1 MHVRVE
7 QGDLR
12 HGLTAVFRRLA
23 VPIALLLA
31 ASLAAGGCRRS
42 AAAVSV
48 AWQEQPAA
56 VTVDRPALL
65 QIVLRDASGQP
76 IDGATLRIEAHMQ
89 HPGMAPVVE
98 TAEARGKG
106 VYAARVSLSMA
117 GEWIVI
123 VSGELPDGRRIR
135 EQAGGLDALPA
146 G

>member
-7 QGDLR
+7 QGALR
-12 HGLTAVFRRLA
+12 RGLTAVFRRLA
-23 VPIALLLA
+23 VPIAVLLA
-31 ASLAAGGCRRS
+31 ASVAAGGCGRS
-42 AAAVSV
+42 ASAVSV
-48 AWQEQPAA
+48 AWQEKPAA
-56 VTVDRPALL
+56 VTVDQPALL

-76 IDGATLRIEAHMQ
+76 IEGAALRIEAHMQ

-98 TAEARGKG
+98 TADPRGKG

-135 EQAGGLDALPA
+135 EQAGGLAARPA